1 VLEDPLPH
9 GVEAGGLVHHA
20 APVTV
25 DTHPGALTVQQPD
38 DRSAGGTRPR
48 HHDSDVGGLLADQA
62 QRVGEGGEDD
72 DRRSVLVVVN
82 TGMSRISRCCRST
95 SKHRGAAM
103 SSRLTPT

>member
-1 VLEDPLPH
+1 MIAVP
-9 GVEAGGLVHHA
+9 A
-20 APVTV
+20 ASAP
-25 DTHPGALTVQQPD
+25 DTTI
-38 DRSAGGTRPR
+38 
-48 HHDSDVGGLLADQA
+48 SDVGGLLADQA

-95 SKHRGAAM
+95 SKHRGAAV